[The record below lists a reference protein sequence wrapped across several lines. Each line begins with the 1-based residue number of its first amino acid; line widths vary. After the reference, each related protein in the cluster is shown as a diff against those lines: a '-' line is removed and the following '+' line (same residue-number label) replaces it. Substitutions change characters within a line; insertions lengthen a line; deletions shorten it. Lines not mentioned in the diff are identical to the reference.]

1 MGRTVY
7 KNCILFSQWQRQK
20 ELFFVEED
28 WHSCTYLAYTDKW
41 WVLKPSR
48 KPFQHPTNGEIIRY
62 LSQKVPLHST
72 ILATM
77 LSANWKCPFFSFS
90 KCCILKKSLC
100 KIEDLFVRFKRKKRK
115 KMNSRLGV
123 KLYVGSCQGRP
134 YYFAMCL
141 WSCTT
146 SRQHCML

>member
-41 WVLKPSR
+41 WVLKPSKKTFSTPDKWR
-48 KPFQHPTNGEIIRY
+48 NH
-62 LSQKVPLHST
+62 T
-72 ILATM
+72 ILIPE
-77 LSANWKCPFFSFS
+77 SAFALNYFSNDALCKLEMSFFSFS

-100 KIEDLFVRFKRKKRK
+100 KIEDLFVRFKRKKRE